1 MHARVVYLG
10 RAFLER
16 CPQFRSVLIERGST
30 VSIIYYTLS
39 CSEKKEEIAT
49 IRADLESKGVELPPK
64 KPDHA
69 HFDSN
74 CITPGT
80 EFMAHLAE
88 ALVYFIHDRLNSN
101 PAWQGIKV
109 GCRRR

>member
-1 MHARVVYLG
+1 MSWLSIVYNVY
-10 RAFLER
+10 R
-16 CPQFRSVLIERGST
+16 
-30 VSIIYYTLS
+30 
-39 CSEKKEEIAT
+39 EKIDDIDR
-49 IRADLESKGVELPPK
+49 IRAELESKGVELPPK

-80 EFMAHLAE
+80 EFMAHLAD
-88 ALVYFIHDRLNSN
+88 ALQYYIHDRLNSN

-109 GCRRR
+109 GWPILIGTSRIKDTSIGTA